1 MSATAEIIPFDSARG
16 RGGRSRSMAS
26 RPEAF
31 VELPSDNRALVR
43 ECLKIIETCRNDS
56 AARAAYYRSLNQVIE
71 TGRSDGSRSLL
82 NLLYRM
88 VDRLS
93 SLLFSPTEIR
103 FAMDFENEYGDEI
116 LQRGGVA
123 ARLLGRSWERS
134 NTDILFAQGVFE
146 SLKYGATILKQ
157 QVKQEGS
164 DRLPTYSSGLIMPW
178 QFGVYKPSN
187 ASLDAQAAMV
197 ETIYL
202 TMPEVWRRVWH
213 MPDARQLF
221 DRIMQHAAPGT
232 SSDINNSFFHQILS
246 TSQIQTGVGGPTRPT
261 VGGIVQLNQDPTFG
275 GIGPSDSALGVLMHE
290 LWMWGEHDYTTIQII
305 EPDILIAPRYKASNL
320 LIPGGESGLHP
331 YTLIQPN
338 QTHGS
343 IWGRSEIQDLI
354 APQDFLSTTAADIRR
369 LFGLQVD
376 KFLALT
382 GDGITDEQYDAMR
395 QAGYM
400 NLGPG
405 GSVNDLTP
413 KFPGEAL
420 PLVDKIIQLM
430 EMISGFDNMLSGR
443 GETGV
448 RSGVQSNPM
457 MKTAGAPIGDRALI
471 TERQCA
477 QAADLL
483 FHVMAAKDGR
493 NFWTDRKKPA
503 ETAFLLADIP
513 DDGRVVVDGHTTSPI
528 FANDHLNLLTNGLK
542 VGVVDAES
550 YIEQAPFQNR
560 DIILTRLRA
569 KEEKQAALLDQLK
582 HTNPE
587 AYAKLLEHSGG
598 RRR

>member
-1 MSATAEIIPFDSARG
+1 MSTTTAEIIPFE
-16 RGGRSRSMAS
+16 SRRKSMAA

-31 VELPSDNRALVR
+31 VELPADNRQLVR
-43 ECLKIIETCRNDS
+43 EALKIIETCRSDS
-56 AARAAYYRSLNQVIE
+56 AARAAYYRALNQVIE
-71 TGRSDGSRSLL
+71 TGRSDGARSML

-103 FAMDFENEYGDEI
+103 FAMDFENEYDDQI
-116 LQRGGVA
+116 LQRGMVA
-123 ARLLGRSWERS
+123 SRLVARSWERS

-146 SLKYGATILKQ
+146 SLKYGAAILKQ
-157 QVKQEGS
+157 TVKQEGP
-164 DRLPTYSSGLIMPW
+164 DRVPVYSSGLIMPW
-178 QFGVYKPSN
+178 QFGVYKPSM

-202 TMPEVWRRVWH
+202 TMPEVWRRIWH
-213 MPDARQLF
+213 MPNARQLF

-232 SSDINNSFFHQILS
+232 SSDINNSFFHQVLS
-246 TSQIQTGVGGPTRPT
+246 TSQIQTGIGGPTRPT

-275 GIGPSDSALGVLMHE
+275 GIGPTDAALGVLMHE
-290 LWMWGEHDYTTIQII
+290 LWMWGENDYTTIQII
-305 EPDILIAPRYKASNL
+305 EPDILIAPRYKRSNL
-320 LIPGGESGLHP
+320 LVSGIESGLHP

-343 IWGRSEIQDLI
+343 IWGRSEINDLI

-376 KFLALT
+376 KFLAIV

-395 QAGYM
+395 QAGFL
-400 NLGPG
+400 NLGQG

-413 KFPGEAL
+413 KFPAEAL

-430 EMISGFDNMLSGR
+430 EQISGFDNMLSGR
-443 GETGV
+443 GESGV
-448 RSGVQSNPM
+448 RSGVQATPM

-477 QAADLL
+477 SAADLL
-483 FHVMAAKDGR
+483 FHVAQVKDGR
-493 NFWTDRKKPA
+493 AYWTDRKKPV
-503 ETAFLLADIP
+503 ETQFLLGDIP
-513 DDGRVVVDGHTTSPI
+513 DDGRMVVDGHTTSPI

-542 VGVVDAES
+542 AGVVDPES

-560 DIILTRLRA
+560 DILLTRLRA
-569 KEEKQAALLDQLK
+569 KEERQAQLLAQLQQS
-582 HTNPE
+582 NPE

>member
-1 MSATAEIIPFDSARG
+1 MSATQTAEIIPFGER
-16 RGGRSRSMAS
+16 RRQKSMAS

-31 VELPSDNRALVR
+31 VELPSDNRQLVR
-43 ECLKIIETCRNDS
+43 ECIKIIETCRSDS

-116 LQRGGVA
+116 LQRGAVS
-123 ARLLGRSWERS
+123 ARLVSRSWERT

-146 SLKYGATILKQ
+146 SLKYGAAILKQ
-157 QVKQEGS
+157 GVRQEGP
-164 DRLPTYSSGLIMPW
+164 DRLPVYSSGLIMPW
-178 QFGVYKPSN
+178 QFGVYKPSV
-187 ASLDAQAAMV
+187 ASLDAQSAMV

-202 TMPEVWRRVWH
+202 TMPEVWRRIYH
-213 MPDARQLF
+213 MPDAKQLF
-221 DRIMQHAAPGT
+221 DRIMTHAAPGS
-232 SSDINNSFFHQILS
+232 SSDINNSFFHQVLS
-246 TSQIQTGVGGPTRPT
+246 TSQIQTGIGGPTRPT

-275 GIGPSDSALGVLMHE
+275 GIGPTDAALGVMMHE
-290 LWMWGEHDYTTIQII
+290 LWMWGENDYTTIQII
-305 EPDILIAPRYKASNL
+305 EPDILIAPRYRRSNL
-320 LIPGGESGLHP
+320 LISGGDSGLHP

-395 QAGYM
+395 QAGFL

-405 GSVNDLTP
+405 GSAQDLTP
-413 KFPGEAL
+413 NFPAEAL

-448 RSGVQSNPM
+448 RSGVQANPM

-477 QAADLL
+477 SAADLQ
-483 FHVMAAKDGR
+483 FHVMQAKDGR
-493 NFWTDRKKPA
+493 NYWTDRDHPEA
-503 ETAFLLADIP
+503 TSFLLGDVP

-542 VGVVDAES
+542 AGVVDPES

-569 KEEKQAALLDQLK
+569 KAAKQEAMMKQLEEKHPDV
-582 HTNPE
+582 
-587 AYAKLLEHSGG
+587 YAKLLEHSGG
-598 RRR
+598 KRR